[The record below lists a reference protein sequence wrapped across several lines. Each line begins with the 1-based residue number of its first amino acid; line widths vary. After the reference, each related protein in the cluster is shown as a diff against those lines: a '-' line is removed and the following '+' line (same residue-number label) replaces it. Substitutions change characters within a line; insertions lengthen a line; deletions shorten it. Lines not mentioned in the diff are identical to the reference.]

1 LLKYT
6 KRGIY
11 FYDAYYENFK
21 LEELLKQYQ
30 RENRLKFDAIIF
42 LIEAFKLTKGLI
54 KALNDQENKNC
65 LVFCIVNKLDL
76 LKFHMDNEEDFNY
89 QKQKIKRDIF
99 EIFKTNN
106 VNKYSYGE
114 KNIYQTFLLASIF
127 DNEDSN
133 TNFFHFLNLK

>member
-1 LLKYT
+1 
-6 KRGIY
+6 
-11 FYDAYYENFK
+11 
-21 LEELLKQYQ
+21 
-30 RENRLKFDAIIF
+30 
-42 LIEAFKLTKGLI
+42 
-54 KALNDQENKNC
+54 
-65 LVFCIVNKLDL
+65 
-76 LKFHMDNEEDFNY
+76 MDNEEDFNY